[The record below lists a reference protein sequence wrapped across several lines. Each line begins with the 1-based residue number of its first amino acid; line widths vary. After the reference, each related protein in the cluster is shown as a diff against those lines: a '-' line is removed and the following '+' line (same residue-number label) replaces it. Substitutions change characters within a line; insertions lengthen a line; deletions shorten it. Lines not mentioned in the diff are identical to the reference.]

1 MQQPTQGKD
10 EKESEVTSSDTHQPQ
25 DSNDTVNCK

>member
-10 EKESEVTSSDTHQPQ
+10 EKESEVSTPDTHQPQ
-25 DSNDTVNCK
+25 DSNDTVDCK